1 MVCSTIIAPARMALD
16 DRLPAALVLLLLPL
30 SNPWLTHH
38 LAHPPSC
45 PQNNVK
51 LRSRH
56 LNVTEK
62 AFVRF
67 TSPLE
72 AHRAVRERQGGF
84 IGSNQ
89 LRLRVL
95 Q

>member
-1 MVCSTIIAPARMALD
+1 MISCSATHTSRLLTAGLPA
-16 DRLPAALVLLLLPL
+16 RLPAPHPLP
-30 SNPWLTHH
+30 
-38 LAHPPSC
+38 A

-51 LRSRH
+51 MRSRH
-56 LNVTEK
+56 LNVVEK